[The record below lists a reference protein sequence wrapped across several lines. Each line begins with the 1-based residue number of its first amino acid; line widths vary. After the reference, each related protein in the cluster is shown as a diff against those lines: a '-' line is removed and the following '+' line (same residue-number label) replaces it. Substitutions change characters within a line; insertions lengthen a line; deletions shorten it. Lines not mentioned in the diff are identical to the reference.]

1 MSFSG
6 LSAIIQATT
15 RQDENEVNDM
25 SELERRQGSG
35 RRFGC
40 PSCGGG
46 LQYDIASG
54 KMKCDRCGGPLAEGR
69 TQSMYNAD
77 VICMECKRRER
88 ERPDYGK
95 AVEADIAAVKAGN
108 WNFKGIGLD
117 NEDA

>member
-1 MSFSG
+1 MYG
-6 LSAIIQATT
+6 EQC
-15 RQDENEVNDM
+15 
-25 SELERRQGSG
+25 G
-35 RRFGC
+35 RRGA
-40 PSCGGG
+40 GR
-46 LQYDIASG
+46 G
-54 KMKCDRCGGPLAEGR
+54 KDRMDDFFKKRKCDRCGGPLDEGR

-88 ERPDYGK
+88 GRPDYGR